1 MAKTDAVQD
10 AEPDAAAPPAV
21 ELDRSPSHLL
31 HRALQQALEIYG
43 EELGEGAPTQRQFAL
58 LSAAAAPGRTQT
70 DLVNAT
76 GIDRS
81 TLADM
86 VARMMAK
93 GVLERERSASDARA
107 NVVRLT
113 DAGRAVLDEAT
124 PKVAAADVRIL
135 SRLSPKAREA
145 FLTVLAAFSAPIGA
159 PEATGPAKAPKPK
172 GHKPEKLA
180 KAERGDKKRKKKS
193 KKS

>member
-1 MAKTDAVQD
+1 MAKSEPAETDA
-10 AEPDAAAPPAV
+10 PGPAAAV
-21 ELDRSPSHLL
+21 TLERSPSHLL

-43 EELGEGAPTQRQFAL
+43 EDLGEAAPTQRQFAL
-58 LSAAAAPGRTQT
+58 LSAAAEADRTQT

-93 GVLERERSASDARA
+93 GLLARERSASDARA
-107 NVVRLT
+107 NLVRLT
-113 DAGRAVLDEAT
+113 EAGRGVLAGAT
-124 PKVAAADVRIL
+124 PMVAAADARIL
-135 SRLSPKAREA
+135 ARLSPKQRDG
-145 FLTVLAAFSAPIGA
+145 FLSALAAIAAPPGE
-159 PEATGPAKAPKPK
+159 PLPPKPP
-172 GHKPEKLA
+172 KPEKLA
-180 KAERGDKKRKKKS
+180 KDERRDKKKRKKP